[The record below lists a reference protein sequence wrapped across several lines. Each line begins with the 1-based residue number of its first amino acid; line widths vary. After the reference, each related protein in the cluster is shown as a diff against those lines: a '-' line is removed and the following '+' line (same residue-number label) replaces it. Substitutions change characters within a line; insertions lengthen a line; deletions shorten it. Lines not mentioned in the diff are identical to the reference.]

1 MFLLGAFG
9 VGEEMSLKACLLCK
23 LFFRELSQHLGH
35 PECPKGIWPVSS
47 GWWVIMAGAG
57 GKCYHQGFLGAW

>member
-35 PECPKGIWPVSS
+35 PECPKGTWPVSS
-47 GWWVIMAGAG
+47 EW
-57 GKCYHQGFLGAW
+57 